1 MAVNKNIICK
11 NCQIQGQYTKKSD
24 VYILKTNLKM
34 KNFKNYIT
42 GNSRKNIKYLRK
54 NLKMCRN
61 YTPRTI
67 NTVE

>member
-1 MAVNKNIICK
+1 M
-11 NCQIQGQYTKKSD
+11 
-24 VYILKTNLKM
+24 KTNLKM